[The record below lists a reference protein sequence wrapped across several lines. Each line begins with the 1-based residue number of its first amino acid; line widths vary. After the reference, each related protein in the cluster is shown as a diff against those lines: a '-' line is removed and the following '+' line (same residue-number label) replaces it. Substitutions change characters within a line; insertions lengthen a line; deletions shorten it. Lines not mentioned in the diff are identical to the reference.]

1 MELLSD
7 FLKLIVPAGL
17 VLYGMYLTVKLLL
30 EREADRHRYEVQTRY
45 TESVVP
51 VRLQAYERMV
61 LFLERISPNNLL
73 LRLGGSATTV
83 LEFQQRLLGEI
94 RDEYNHNLS
103 QQVYMSQAVWD
114 QIQAAMNEVTT
125 LINQASG
132 DTRPDAPALDLS
144 KRIFER
150 IIEKDRLPT
159 ANALNSR
166 TNAPD
171 CGTAKCAC
179 TAAMSTHS
187 STNTSRASSSQSIW
201 QLCARQPGSARE
213 RVLCSMPRRIA
224 TSTEVCSAPSCV

>member
-1 MELLSD
+1 MDLLSD

-30 EREADRHRYEVQTRY
+30 EREADRHRYEVKTRY
-45 TESVVP
+45 AETVVP
-51 VRLQAYERMV
+51 IRLQAYERMV

-73 LRLGGSATTV
+73 VRLGSSSTTV
-83 LEFQQRLLGEI
+83 IEFQQRLLQEI

-103 QQVYMSQAVWD
+103 QQVYMSQPVWD

-150 IIEKDRLPT
+150 IIQKEKQPT
-159 ANALNSR
+159 SDALK
-166 TNAPD
+166 AV
-171 CGTAKCAC
+171 KEEIQ
-179 TAAMSTHS
+179 AMF
-187 STNTSRASSSQSIW
+187 
-201 QLCARQPGSARE
+201 
-213 RVLCSMPRRIA
+213 M
-224 TSTEVCSAPSCV
+224 

>member
-30 EREADRHRYEVQTRY
+30 EREADKHLFEVNTRY
-45 TESVVP
+45 TDTVVP

-73 LRLGGSATTV
+73 LRLSGSSTTA
-83 LEFQQRLLGEI
+83 LEFQQRLLQEV

-103 QQVYMSQAVWD
+103 QQVYMSQEVWD
-114 QIQAAMNEVTT
+114 QIQAAMNDVTT

-144 KRIFER
+144 KKIFER

-159 ANALNSR
+159 ANALK
-166 TNAPD
+166 AV
-171 CGTAKCAC
+171 KEEIQ
-179 TAAMSTHS
+179 AMF
-187 STNTSRASSSQSIW
+187 
-201 QLCARQPGSARE
+201 
-213 RVLCSMPRRIA
+213 M
-224 TSTEVCSAPSCV
+224 

>member
-159 ANALNSR
+159 ANALK
-166 TNAPD
+166 AV
-171 CGTAKCAC
+171 KEEIQ
-179 TAAMSTHS
+179 AMF
-187 STNTSRASSSQSIW
+187 
-201 QLCARQPGSARE
+201 
-213 RVLCSMPRRIA
+213 M
-224 TSTEVCSAPSCV
+224 

>member
-30 EREADRHRYEVQTRY
+30 EREADRHRNDIKTQY
-45 TESVVP
+45 TETVVP

-73 LRLGGSATTV
+73 LRLGSSSTTV
-83 LEFQQRLLGEI
+83 LEFQQRLLQEI

-103 QQVYMSQAVWD
+103 QQVYMSQGVWD
-114 QIQAAMNEVTT
+114 QVQSAMNDVMM

-132 DTRPDAPALDLS
+132 DVRPDAPAIDLS

-150 IIEKDRLPT
+150 IIQKDKQPT
-159 ANALNSR
+159 TDALK
-166 TNAPD
+166 AV
-171 CGTAKCAC
+171 KEEIQ
-179 TAAMSTHS
+179 AMF
-187 STNTSRASSSQSIW
+187 
-201 QLCARQPGSARE
+201 
-213 RVLCSMPRRIA
+213 M
-224 TSTEVCSAPSCV
+224 

>member
-1 MELLSD
+1 MALLSD

-30 EREADRHRYEVQTRY
+30 EREADRHRYDVKTRY

-73 LRLGGSATTV
+73 LRLGGTSTTV
-83 LEFQQRLLGEI
+83 LEFQQRLLQEI

-114 QIQAAMNEVTT
+114 QIQAAMNDVTT

-159 ANALNSR
+159 ANALK
-166 TNAPD
+166 AV
-171 CGTAKCAC
+171 KEEIQ
-179 TAAMSTHS
+179 AMF
-187 STNTSRASSSQSIW
+187 
-201 QLCARQPGSARE
+201 
-213 RVLCSMPRRIA
+213 M
-224 TSTEVCSAPSCV
+224 